1 MARKRDKREKRRAVQ
16 AEWSKMLQCAYLDLP
31 FSVGR
36 GRVPKR
42 LVRPSQ
48 LFKTG
53 KARPRSSKH
62 VSKLLLL
69 LALLSS
75 AHAARPWS
83 VQFGGCVFS
92 GDYDGAPLERS
103 GSCPTRGGA
112 LMLRKAGIT
121 SVKNDSFAGMVACEE
136 LYLNENAISVLPAG
150 TFDQLTSLRYLSL
163 YGNAI
168 SVLLSGTFDQL
179 TSLQVLYLGHGGNSE
194 RTNTNAISFLPASIF
209 DRLTS
214 LQTLLLN
221 VIAISVLP
229 AGIFD
234 RLTSLNYLD
243 LSENAISVLP
253 VGVFDQL
260 TSLWSLRLD
269 GNAISV
275 LPAGTFDR
283 LASLEYLYL
292 NVNAISILPAGTFDR
307 LTRLAYLYVRC
318 DPSWNPSDFPHCAA
332 ERDNAALT
340 CVPLTQGRMTAI
352 TYYGPRVTCEYS
364 TCTAGNAGPV
374 GGTCASCGAGFFPA
388 HPCIKRNTCMLHAC
402 Q

>member
-103 GSCPTRGGA
+103 GSCPTQAGG
-112 LMLRKAGIT
+112 LDLRNRGIT
-121 SVKNDSFAGMVACEE
+121 SVKSDSFADMG
-136 LYLNENAISVLPAG
+136 
-150 TFDQLTSLRYLSL
+150 
-163 YGNAI
+163 
-168 SVLLSGTFDQL
+168 
-179 TSLQVLYLGHGGNSE
+179 
-194 RTNTNAISFLPASIF
+194 
-209 DRLTS
+209 
-214 LQTLLLN
+214 
-221 VIAISVLP
+221 
-229 AGIFD
+229 
-234 RLTSLNYLD
+234 
-243 LSENAISVLP
+243 
-253 VGVFDQL
+253 
-260 TSLWSLRLD
+260 
-269 GNAISV
+269 
-275 LPAGTFDR
+275 
-283 LASLEYLYL
+283 
-292 NVNAISILPAGTFDR
+292 
-307 LTRLAYLYVRC
+307 
-318 DPSWNPSDFPHCAA
+318 
-332 ERDNAALT
+332 
-340 CVPLTQGRMTAI
+340 
-352 TYYGPRVTCEYS
+352 
-364 TCTAGNAGPV
+364 
-374 GGTCASCGAGFFPA
+374 
-388 HPCIKRNTCMLHAC
+388 AC